1 MGMWSGRLD
10 HWHFA
15 SILARQRLANFSLFF
30 VSSCTS
36 AHEPDIILTMQHIHE
51 KHRGNDKK
59 VVRGAEVALCKYT
72 IISDILKS
80 KWVFSERQAKP
91 DSKSKR
97 LFSGATKEKEFAT
110 DDSIGNI
117 R

>member
-1 MGMWSGRLD
+1 
-10 HWHFA
+10 
-15 SILARQRLANFSLFF
+15 
-30 VSSCTS
+30 
-36 AHEPDIILTMQHIHE
+36 MQNIHE